1 MDLRELPRLSVPQFS
16 QRKNGMIM
24 ALSLLWAS
32 PQVPLGPN
40 NSLRSQPPVHQN
52 VTAFGDKVFKEVIKA
67 K

>member
-1 MDLRELPRLSVPQFS
+1 
-16 QRKNGMIM
+16 MIM